1 MTQQGEFVINPNT
14 KRPIKVGGNVWRKL
28 VKTNILEDKYS
39 DPAELYKLE
48 PDEDAE
54 KKIQELNKN
63 LPINQQSVRG
73 RGKYKGKIVRRN
85 RTLNTTDVAKYTSKL
100 ATKILKEKAN
110 SSENLD
116 DMSEDEMSEML
127 SNMLIEKMTGSK
139 PEHNVV
145 KKPTYKIEKEE
156 KEEAEEEA
164 ETEFPSEE
172 ESDKSYD
179 EDGEG
184 DNDEGDDDEEFE

>member
-139 PEHNVV
+139 PEHKVV
-145 KKPTYKIEKEE
+145 KKETYKIET
-156 KEEAEEEA
+156 
-164 ETEFPSEE
+164 ETEFQEEEE
-172 ESDKSYD
+172 ESDKSQNEDDEDD

-184 DNDEGDDDEEFE
+184 DSDEGDDDEDIE